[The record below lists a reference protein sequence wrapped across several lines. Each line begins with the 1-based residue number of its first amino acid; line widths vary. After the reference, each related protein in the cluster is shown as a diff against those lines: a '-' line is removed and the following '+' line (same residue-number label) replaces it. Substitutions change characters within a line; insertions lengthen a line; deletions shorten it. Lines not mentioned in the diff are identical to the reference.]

1 MSRNKTPSGKFRA
14 WPWKEREK
22 IEEVI
27 LYIQRKSVFAFCISW
42 ALPYLFNTVTNPLL
56 VSSICIRHLKVRVFK
71 LAVTSICYDNSRK
84 VYIYIQHVTFN
95 IYHKEEGV
103 RRGK

>member
-14 WPWKEREK
+14 CPWKEREK

-56 VSSICIRHLKVRVFK
+56 VSSICIRHLKVGVFK
-71 LAVTSICYDNSRK
+71 LAVTSICYRQIPKSL
-84 VYIYIQHVTFN
+84 YISYMLPLTYIT
-95 IYHKEEGV
+95 KKKG
-103 RRGK
+103 